1 MHQKYKEALYLH
13 LSNMILKC
21 VNKHAAMLQLLQRES
36 RKLQRSEELQ
46 KVSAAEK
53 ASKDEQRWRAWLARY
68 RERLQLEAD
77 AGASPTARVDAMNS
91 VNPR

>member
-1 MHQKYKEALYLH
+1 
-13 LSNMILKC
+13 
-21 VNKHAAMLQLLQRES
+21 MLQLLQRES
-36 RKLQRSEELQ
+36 RRLQRFEALR

-53 ASKDEQRWRAWLARY
+53 AAKDEQRWRAWLARY

-77 AGASPTARVDAMNS
+77 AGASATARVDAMNS

>member
-1 MHQKYKEALYLH
+1 
-13 LSNMILKC
+13 
-21 VNKHAAMLQLLQRES
+21 MLQLLQRES
-36 RKLQRSEELQ
+36 RRLQRFEELR

-53 ASKDEQRWRAWLARY
+53 AAKDEQRWRAWLAPY

-77 AGASPTARVDAMNS
+77 AGASAAARVDAMNS